1 MFSWY
6 RDRDRGG
13 HELFNSNGIIS
24 TLVTQQTMGGSGG
37 ESHQATHP
45 IFKGHLQ
52 PLFHTPS

>member
-1 MFSWY
+1 MEV
-6 RDRDRGG
+6 DM
-13 HELFNSNGIIS
+13 LLNNSDIIS

-45 IFKGHLQ
+45 ILKGHLQ